1 MNKKIDPKLF
11 EKLGSAAHPLGLG
24 HQFRLG
30 WGDQFH
36 LGLGDQFH
44 SGSVGSMGQE
54 HPALQ
59 LVLPRG
65 GHCCCTERLRQGR
78 FRFNSTV

>member
-44 SGSVGSMGQE
+44 LELGDQVSFGIG
-54 HPALQ
+54 
-59 LVLPRG
+59 
-65 GHCCCTERLRQGR
+65 
-78 FRFNSTV
+78 